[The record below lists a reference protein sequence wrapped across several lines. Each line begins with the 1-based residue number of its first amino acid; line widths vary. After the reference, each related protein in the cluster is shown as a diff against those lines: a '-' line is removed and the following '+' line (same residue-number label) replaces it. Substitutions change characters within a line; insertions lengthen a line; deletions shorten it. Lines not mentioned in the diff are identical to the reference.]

1 MSTLKATNI
10 KNVSSGTNNLV
21 LGENGGV
28 VISGLATVSNANV
41 TGGTITGV
49 STVGV
54 TTLTVSNANITGGSI
69 TGVSTVSSTAFSVNG
84 NAYPSA
90 GPLSNR
96 NLIINGAMRVAQRG
110 TSASV
115 SDGTNEGYQTLD
127 RFAFLF
133 GASADGAAT
142 ISQSTTVPS
151 GQGFSNSYKV
161 DVTTTNTPSGTENIF
176 IRYEIEAQDL
186 ANSGWNYTSAS
197 SYITVSFWARSSKAG
212 TYCLWLNMQ
221 DTTTNEYYVAEYT
234 LVANTWKKVE
244 INIPGHSNAVINNDN
259 GSGLEL
265 DWVLASNQTGAT
277 AGVWS
282 DTADRATSNQ
292 VNVFDSTDGEFYLT
306 GVQLEVGSV
315 ATPFEHRSYGD
326 ELNRCYRYY
335 QNSFASGNEPGVS
348 VAGADAVITTSWA
361 DGNAPFPQFALPMRT
376 TPNVTLRARGETTTG
391 QVENG
396 GTDRS
401 ASAQEVNEKNV
412 GYISITSGTG
422 GQFNAFTFELDAEL

>member
-1 MSTLKATNI
+1 MSTLR
-10 KNVSSGTNNLV
+10 VNNLQSTSTTD
-21 LGENGGV
+21 GG
-28 VISGLATVSNANV
+28 ISIDTSGNV
-41 TGGTITGV
+41 TLPANTKVGTQN
-49 STVGV
+49 
-54 TTLTVSNANITGGSI
+54 L
-69 TGVSTVSSTAFSVNG
+69 
-84 NAYPSA
+84 PSA
-90 GPLSNR
+90 GPFSNR
-96 NLIINGAMRVAQRG
+96 NLIINGAMQVAQRG

-176 IRYEIEAQDL
+176 IRHEIEAQNL
-186 ANSGWNYTSAS
+186 RNSGWNYTSAS
-197 SYITVSFWARSSKAG
+197 SYITLSFWARSSKTG

-221 DTTTNEYYVAEYT
+221 DTTTNDYYCAEYT
-234 LVANTWKKVE
+234 LVENTWKKVE

-259 GSGLEL
+259 GSGLEI

-326 ELNRCYRYY
+326 ELARCQRYY
-335 QNSFASGNEPGVS
+335 WNAVLGDDASNSTIGQGTNYNGITGFVTIYPPVSMRTAPSLEVSNATNSYIAYESSGSTNISTFNFDSATQPNAIEFSAAIGGS
-348 VAGADAVITTSWA
+348 Q
-361 DGNAPFPQFALPMRT
+361 GNAFILRRQDVNAL
-376 TPNVTLRARGETTTG
+376 LRF
-391 QVENG
+391 
-396 GTDRS
+396 S
-401 ASAQEVNEKNV
+401 
-412 GYISITSGTG
+412 
-422 GQFNAFTFELDAEL
+422 AEL